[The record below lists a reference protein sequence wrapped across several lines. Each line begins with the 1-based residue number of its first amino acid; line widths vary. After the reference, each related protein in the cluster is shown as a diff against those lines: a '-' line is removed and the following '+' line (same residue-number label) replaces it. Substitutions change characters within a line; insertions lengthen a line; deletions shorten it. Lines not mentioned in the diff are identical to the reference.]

1 MPSNLGASA
10 RTDGTHRMITRATNG
25 GLEPRFIIERADGK
39 PIDPSRRYCMVL
51 DFSGADPW
59 SIAAAEAY
67 AVACEA
73 ANPVLAADI
82 RQAIANPADAPAQHR
97 YATVSL

>member
-1 MPSNLGASA
+1 M
-10 RTDGTHRMITRATNG
+10 TTRASEG

-59 SIAAAEAY
+59 SVVAAEAY

-73 ANPVLAADI
+73 ENPALATDI

-97 YATVSL
+97 YASVSA